1 VILLIYRGVSFLSGH
16 SKWANI
22 KHRKAAQD
30 AKRGNL
36 FQKLVKAVIIAA
48 KEGGGDPAM
57 NMRLKAAIDRAKAAS
72 VPNDNI
78 IRGVKRGTG
87 EIEGAQYEEITYE
100 AYGPNGVAIL
110 IEVLTDN
117 RNRAAS
123 EIRAVLTRNGGS
135 LGEAGS
141 VAWMFERKGTIE
153 VSGKDLDEEALMTV
167 ALEAGAEDLEQQD
180 EGYAVYT
187 DPASLPDVRDALE
200 KAGYSIERA
209 ETEMVPKNTVQ
220 ISDPEKARKVLRL
233 MDLLEE
239 NDDTQNVY
247 GNFDIPD
254 EIMES
259 LEG

>member
-1 VILLIYRGVSFLSGH
+1 MSGH

-36 FQKLVKAVIIAA
+36 FQKLVKAIIIAA
-48 KEGGGDPAM
+48 KEGGGDPTM

-78 IRGVKRGTG
+78 IRGIKRGTG
-87 EIEGAQYEEITYE
+87 EIAGAQYEEITYE

-123 EIRAVLTRNGGS
+123 EIRALLTRNGGS

-141 VAWMFERKGTIE
+141 VAWMFERKGIIE
-153 VSGKDLDEEALMTV
+153 VSGKDLDEENLMTV

-180 EGYAVYT
+180 EGYSVYT
-187 DPASLPDVRDALE
+187 DAASLSDVRDALE
-200 KAGYSIERA
+200 KAGYSIKRA

>member
-1 VILLIYRGVSFLSGH
+1 LSGH

-78 IRGVKRGTG
+78 IRGIKRGTG

>member
-1 VILLIYRGVSFLSGH
+1 MSGH

-78 IRGVKRGTG
+78 IRGIKRGTG

-123 EIRAVLTRNGGS
+123 EIRALLTRNGGS

-153 VSGKDLDEEALMTV
+153 VGGKDLDEEALMTA
-167 ALEAGAEDLEQQD
+167 ALEAGAEDLEQQE

-187 DPASLPDVRDALE
+187 DPASLSDVREALE
-200 KAGYSIERA
+200 KVGYSIERA

-254 EIMES
+254 VIMES

>member
-78 IRGVKRGTG
+78 IRGIKRGTG

>member
-1 VILLIYRGVSFLSGH
+1 VSFLSGH

-78 IRGVKRGTG
+78 IRGIKRGTG

-123 EIRAVLTRNGGS
+123 EIRALLTRNGGS

-153 VSGKDLDEEALMTV
+153 VSGKDLDEEALMTA

-180 EGYAVYT
+180 EGFAVYT

-220 ISDPEKARKVLRL
+220 ISDPEKARKMLRL

-254 EIMES
+254 EIMEN

>member
-1 VILLIYRGVSFLSGH
+1 MAGH

-48 KEGGGDPAM
+48 KEGGGDPAL
-57 NMRLKAAIDRAKAAS
+57 NIRLKAAIDRARAAS

-78 IRGVKRGTG
+78 MRGIKRGTG

-100 AYGPNGVAIL
+100 VYGPGGVAIL
-110 IEVLTDN
+110 VEALTDN
-117 RNRAAS
+117 RNRTAS
-123 EIRAVLTRNGGS
+123 EMRALLSRNGGV
-135 LGEAGS
+135 LGESGS
-141 VAWMFERKGTIE
+141 VAWMFERRGIISVKGADI
-153 VSGKDLDEEALMTV
+153 DEEALMTA
-167 ALEAGAEDLEQQD
+167 ALDGGAEDLEEMD
-180 EGYAVYT
+180 DGFEIYS
-187 DPASLPDVRDALE
+187 DPSMAQEIKEALE
-200 KAGYSIERA
+200 SAGYSVERA
-209 ETEMVPKNTVQ
+209 ETTMSPKNTVEV
-220 ISDPEKARKVLRL
+220 SDPETARKVLRL

-239 NDDTQNVY
+239 HDDAQNVY

-259 LEG
+259 MEG

>member
-1 VILLIYRGVSFLSGH
+1 MSGH

>member
-1 VILLIYRGVSFLSGH
+1 MSGH

-78 IRGVKRGTG
+78 IRGIKRGTG

-123 EIRAVLTRNGGS
+123 EIRALLTRNGGS

-200 KAGYSIERA
+200 KAGYSVERA

-220 ISDPEKARKVLRL
+220 ISEPEKARKVLRL

>member
-1 VILLIYRGVSFLSGH
+1 MSGH

-22 KHRKAAQD
+22 KHRKASQD

-48 KEGGGDPAM
+48 KEGGGDPSM

-78 IRGVKRGTG
+78 IRGIKRGTG
-87 EIEGAQYEEITYE
+87 EIEGAQYEEIVYE
-100 AYGPNGVAIL
+100 AYGPGGVAIL
-110 IEVLTDN
+110 VEVLTDN
-117 RNRAAS
+117 RNRTAS
-123 EIRAVLTRNGGS
+123 EMRALLTRNGGS

-141 VAWMFERKGTIE
+141 VAWMFERKGMIE
-153 VSGKDLDEEALMTV
+153 ISGKDLDEETLMTA
-167 ALEAGAEDLEQQD
+167 ALEGGADDLEKTD
-180 EGYAVYT
+180 EGYLVYC
-187 DPASLPDVRDALE
+187 DPSSLPDVRETLE
-200 KAGYSIERA
+200 KAGYQVERA
-209 ETEMVPKNTVQ
+209 ESEMVPKNTVA
-220 ISDPEKARKVLRL
+220 ITSREKAQKMLRL
-233 MDLLEE
+233 MDIIEE
-239 NDDTQNVY
+239 HDDTQNVY

>member
-1 VILLIYRGVSFLSGH
+1 LSGH

-78 IRGVKRGTG
+78 IRGIKRGTG

-123 EIRAVLTRNGGS
+123 EIRALLTRNGGS

-153 VSGKDLDEEALMTV
+153 VSGKDLDEEALMTA

-180 EGYAVYT
+180 EGFAVYT
-187 DPASLPDVRDALE
+187 DPASLPEVRDALE

-220 ISDPEKARKVLRL
+220 ISDPGEGTKDAPPYGPSRGERRHPECLREL
-233 MDLLEE
+233 RH
-239 NDDTQNVY
+239 
-247 GNFDIPD
+247 
-254 EIMES
+254 S
-259 LEG
+259 R

>member
-1 VILLIYRGVSFLSGH
+1 MSGH

-78 IRGVKRGTG
+78 IRGIKRGTG

-123 EIRAVLTRNGGS
+123 EIRALLTRNGGS

-153 VSGKDLDEEALMTV
+153 VSGKDLDEEALMTA

-180 EGYAVYT
+180 EGFAVYT
-187 DPASLPDVRDALE
+187 DPASLPEVRDALE

-220 ISDPEKARKVLRL
+220 ISDPEKARKMLRL
-233 MDLLEE
+233 MGLFEDV
-239 NDDTQNVY
+239 DDTQNVY

>member
-1 VILLIYRGVSFLSGH
+1 LSGH

-78 IRGVKRGTG
+78 IRGIKRGTG

-123 EIRAVLTRNGGS
+123 EIRALLTRNGGS

-153 VSGKDLDEEALMTV
+153 VSGKDLDEEALMTA

-180 EGYAVYT
+180 EGFAVYT
-187 DPASLPDVRDALE
+187 DPASLPEVRDALE

-220 ISDPEKARKVLRL
+220 ISDPEKARKMLRL

-254 EIMES
+254 EIMEN